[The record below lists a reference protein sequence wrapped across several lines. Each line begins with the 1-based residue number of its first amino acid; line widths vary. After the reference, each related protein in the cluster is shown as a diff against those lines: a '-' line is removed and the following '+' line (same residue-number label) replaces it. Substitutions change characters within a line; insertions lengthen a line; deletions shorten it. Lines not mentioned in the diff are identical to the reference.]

1 MNKRRFLT
9 TLAAL
14 AATASPLLAGA
25 ADNYPAGPVRWV
37 VPYAAGGGTDVIA
50 RTLAAPVA
58 LALGQTIVVDNK
70 PGANTMLGAQEV
82 SRAKP
87 DGLTVGSADN
97 ATLALNQHLYAK
109 LPYNPERDFEFVGGF
124 ARFPYALLVH
134 PDVPARTLKELLE
147 LARKEPGKLSY
158 GTPGT
163 GGPNHV
169 AMELLQQRTGTRF
182 THVPY
187 RGAAPGLQDLMGGQI
202 QFMLVDT
209 ASSQAYVKAGKLR
222 ALAVSYPKRLAAFP
236 DVPTFAEAGVA
247 DFSAFSWQGLIA
259 PAGTPKPLITR
270 LNKEL
275 VQALSTEAVQR
286 KLADLGVEPAPSSP
300 EEFAALVR
308 EQAGLWGKVIRDAQ
322 IRLEP

>member
-1 MNKRRFLT
+1 MKHLVLQ
-9 TLAAL
+9 TLAAMAL
-14 AATASPLLAGA
+14 AAAPALARA
-25 ADNYPAGPVRWV
+25 ADGPSTAPVRWV

-50 RTLAAPVA
+50 RTLAAPMA
-58 LALGQTIVVDNK
+58 QQLGQTIVVDNK

-82 SRAKP
+82 ARARP

-134 PDVPARTLKELLE
+134 PAVPAKNLKELLD

-169 AMELLQQRTGTRF
+169 AMEQLQQRTGVKF

-209 ASSQAYVKAGKLR
+209 ASSQAYVKSGKLR
-222 ALAVSYPKRLAAFP
+222 TLAVSYPQRLAAFP
-236 DVPTFAEAGVA
+236 DVPTFAEAGVP
-247 DFSAFSWQGLIA
+247 DFVAFSWQGLIA
-259 PAGTPKPLITR
+259 PAGTPRPVIAR
-270 LNKEL
+270 LNQAL
-275 VQALSTEAVQR
+275 LQALSTEAVQR
-286 KLADLGVEPAPSSP
+286 RLAELGVEPAPSSP

-308 EQAGLWGKVIRDAQ
+308 QQAGLWGKVIQDAQ

>member
-1 MNKRRFLT
+1 MKHLVLQ
-9 TLAAL
+9 TLAAMAL
-14 AATASPLLAGA
+14 AAAPALARA
-25 ADNYPAGPVRWV
+25 ADGPSTAPVRWV

-50 RTLAAPVA
+50 RTLAAPMA
-58 LALGQTIVVDNK
+58 QQLGQTIVVDNK

-82 SRAKP
+82 ARARP

-134 PDVPARTLKELLE
+134 PAVPAKNLKELLD

-169 AMELLQQRTGTRF
+169 AMEQLQQRTGVKF

-209 ASSQAYVKAGKLR
+209 ASSQAYVKSGKLR
-222 ALAVSYPKRLAAFP
+222 ALAVSYPQRLAAFP
-236 DVPTFAEAGVA
+236 DVPTFAEAGVP
-247 DFSAFSWQGLIA
+247 DFVAFSWQGLIA
-259 PAGTPKPLITR
+259 PAGTPRPVIAR
-270 LNKEL
+270 LNQAL
-275 VQALSTEAVQR
+275 LQALSTEAVQR
-286 KLADLGVEPAPSSP
+286 RLAELGVEPAPSSP

-308 EQAGLWGKVIRDAQ
+308 QQAGLWGKVIQDAQ